1 MDQLVVL
8 QEIFE
13 SYMRG
18 GFSRAIDP
26 KSISGD
32 CANLVAALLESFEE
46 GEIDEKICIR
56 LLNCL
61 SDLYDIKRLG
71 DICRL
76 AGHLG
81 IAARCYNK
89 ALSQTADQHIKS
101 VLYNNLGQVHA
112 RQGYLGRAL
121 HYYQLA
127 MEGFSALG
135 DVGSLAQVLGNMGSA
150 YRSGQSYEE
159 ALESC
164 RKSLEIFR
172 SLEDEFGVAQMTG
185 SLGRIY
191 AEMGEFDL
199 ALQNYEK
206 SLADFEGLGDQR
218 QVAWILNRMG
228 RVNAEIKAA
237 EAAIGYYNRSM
248 EIFEEI
254 GQHHNAG
261 VVLSNLGR
269 LHLDQGDYDLAA
281 DHLETSLDLINKSM
295 QPVRANAVSWL
306 SAVRSIQAKELHQ
319 QALHHIGG
327 DALDRGA
334 EELFI
339 GASTNYAAAAD
350 CYAELAATPGLGQS
364 ELELDAGMARFA
376 SALVI
381 LELETD
387 PERAVKLAEEGISAI
402 NAALSKA
409 EDETENPS
417 VEALRRSMMGMK
429 ETWRLTLAKDEPWKL
444 IDVVADA
451 AEHFNQAI
459 LQLGPMGRGCKE
471 ACGQL
476 LPAFKTLARFMTAML
491 KGDPPPDLSETAA
504 YLRRAESAFEL
515 AAPDLGMISPFQIR
529 EARLITGDLEE
540 LSRSGKGG
548 SGLILETYQ
557 RVLLLLGR
565 VLTRAALT
573 EAADL
578 EVVRTWNESMNLIE
592 ESPLGK
598 KSRSSLSAERRRG
611 KVASNDPE
619 ADAVDRIVE
628 EEERRAGVRPLL
640 IRPVEDVLSTR
651 GGASVGEFSGSGGL
665 EGLFG
670 FGRTRP
676 KVPGKSVEVET
687 ASKAEGDWRSEK
699 RSEGGSEGAGE
710 IKSGLKRGPGD
721 EAESRPS
728 TSPPGRSD
736 ADFETEPAPA
746 LDSSAGASAGAPV
759 GVPAGAPSSVAG
771 DLKAGRACDDL
782 AALGAIRSSHLRS
795 VKRFASVI
803 GSDLAAIGPG
813 RAEFR
818 TPRLQ
823 RTAYGPL
830 LRSFAWR
837 GLRLFMALVFLFL
850 LTDLTH
856 YFI

>member
-32 CANLVAALLESFEE
+32 CANLVAALLESFED
-46 GEIDEKICIR
+46 GEIDEKICVR

-81 IAARCYNK
+81 VAARCYNK

-121 HYYQLA
+121 HYYELA
-127 MEGFSALG
+127 TEGFTDLG

-150 YRSGQSYEE
+150 YRSGQSYDE

-164 RKSLEIFR
+164 KKSLEIFK

-228 RVNAEIKAA
+228 RVNAEMKAVDV
-237 EAAIGYYNRSM
+237 AIGYYNKSM

-306 SAVRSIQAKELHQ
+306 SAVRSIAAKELHQ

-327 DALDRGA
+327 DGEERGA

-339 GASTNYAAAAD
+339 EASTNYAGAAD

-364 ELELDAGMARFA
+364 GLEMDAGMARFA
-376 SALVI
+376 SAFVI
-381 LELETD
+381 LEMETD
-387 PERAVKLAEEGISAI
+387 PENAVKLAEEGISAI

-409 EDETENPS
+409 EDETESPS

-429 ETWRLTLAKDEPWKL
+429 ETWRLTLVRDEPWKL

-459 LQLGPMGRGCKE
+459 LQLGSAGRGCKD

-476 LPAFKTLARFMTAML
+476 LPAFKTLSRFMAAIL
-491 KGDPPPDLSETAA
+491 KGDPLPDLSETAA
-504 YLRRAESAFEL
+504 YLKRAESAFEL

-529 EARLITGDLEE
+529 EARLITGQLEAI
-540 LSRSGKGG
+540 SGGGKVG

-557 RVLLLLGR
+557 KVLLLLGR

-578 EVVRTWNESMNLIE
+578 EVVRSWNESMNLIE

-598 KSRSSLSAERRRG
+598 KSRTSLSADRRTVP
-611 KVASNDPE
+611 VASNEPE
-619 ADAVDRIVE
+619 AAEMAVEDELLRAEDRPPI
-628 EEERRAGVRPLL
+628 
-640 IRPVEDVLSTR
+640 IHPVEDVLSTR
-651 GGASVGEFSGSGGL
+651 GGASIRRGGRSAGLEELSEFGLSRPTSPGRFEKGPEKRPEAVPKGVSGEGPEAGPEAGSGEGPGAGL
-665 EGLFG
+665 E
-670 FGRTRP
+670 R
-676 KVPGKSVEVET
+676 
-687 ASKAEGDWRSEK
+687 RSEEGPG
-699 RSEGGSEGAGE
+699 RELEGG
-710 IKSGLKRGPGD
+710 
-721 EAESRPS
+721 AEVGIETGTVRP
-728 TSPPGRSD
+728 
-736 ADFETEPAPA
+736 
-746 LDSSAGASAGAPV
+746 LAS
-759 GVPAGAPSSVAG
+759 PAGAPSPLAG
-771 DLKAGRACDDL
+771 DLRAGRACEDL
-782 AALGAIRSSHLRS
+782 AEFGAYRSNPLRS
-795 VKRFASVI
+795 LRRFASAVLTDLGEI
-803 GSDLAAIGPG
+803 GVQ

-818 TPRLQ
+818 THRLQ
-823 RTAYGPL
+823 RWSYKAL
-830 LRSFAWR
+830 LQFLAWR
-837 GLRLFMALVFLFL
+837 GLRLFAALVFLFVL
-850 LTDLTH
+850 IDLTH